1 MIFDQSLKF
10 DLHID
15 TIVNKANSMIG
26 LIKRNF
32 SFMDIDIFLNLYK
45 ALIRP
50 HLEYG
55 QIIWSPQY
63 IRQSRKIENVQ
74 RRATKLIPKLKN
86 LPYEERLKKLK
97 LPSLKYRRMRG
108 DMINVYKIL
117 NNEKSDNKMLK
128 LNTSK
133 YQTRGHDK
141 KLQKMSFKC
150 NLRKSSFSLR
160 VTNIWN
166 SLNKSVTNASSIDQ
180 FKKLLDDQLK
190 NVHYEID

>member
-1 MIFDQSLKF
+1 
-10 DLHID
+10 
-15 TIVNKANSMIG
+15 
-26 LIKRNF
+26 
-32 SFMDIDIFLNLYK
+32 
-45 ALIRP
+45 
-50 HLEYG
+50 
-55 QIIWSPQY
+55 
-63 IRQSRKIENVQ
+63 
-74 RRATKLIPKLKN
+74 
-86 LPYEERLKKLK
+86 
-97 LPSLKYRRMRG
+97 MRG

>member
-15 TIVNKANSMIG
+15 NIVNKANSMIG

-97 LPSLKYRRMRG
+97 LPSPKYRRMRG
-108 DMINVYKIL
+108 DMINVYKLL

-141 KLQKMSFKC
+141 KTS
-150 NLRKSSFSLR
+150 
-160 VTNIWN
+160 
-166 SLNKSVTNASSIDQ
+166 
-180 FKKLLDDQLK
+180 K
-190 NVHYEID
+190 NEFQM

>member
-1 MIFDQSLKF
+1 
-10 DLHID
+10 
-15 TIVNKANSMIG
+15 
-26 LIKRNF
+26 
-32 SFMDIDIFLNLYK
+32 MDIDIFLNLYK

-150 NLRKSSFSLR
+150 NLRKSSVSLR